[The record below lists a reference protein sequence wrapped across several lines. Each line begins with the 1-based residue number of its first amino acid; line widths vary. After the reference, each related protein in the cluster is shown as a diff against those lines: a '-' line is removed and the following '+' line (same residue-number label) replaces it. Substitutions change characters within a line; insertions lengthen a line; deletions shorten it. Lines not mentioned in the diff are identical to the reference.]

1 MSPFKSIR
9 EVAKDLVGWFLSL
22 ALAERFRNID
32 LVQEIKCP
40 IFIVHGQKD
49 KLIPFNHAQE
59 LHDSAQVSSY
69 CKLLLPPKM
78 DHNNFEFDED
88 LIDPVIEFFKQINL
102 KTDVVKSSTI
112 QAMILNDDYYFPTRS
127 VINYEKKLI
136 KTSIIWDIIE
146 ERQR

>member
-59 LHDSAQVSSY
+59 LHDSA
-69 CKLLLPPKM
+69 
-78 DHNNFEFDED
+78 
-88 LIDPVIEFFKQINL
+88 
-102 KTDVVKSSTI
+102 
-112 QAMILNDDYYFPTRS
+112 
-127 VINYEKKLI
+127 
-136 KTSIIWDIIE
+136 
-146 ERQR
+146 

>member
-1 MSPFKSIR
+1 
-9 EVAKDLVGWFLSL
+9 
-22 ALAERFRNID
+22 
-32 LVQEIKCP
+32 
-40 IFIVHGQKD
+40 
-49 KLIPFNHAQE
+49 
-59 LHDSAQVSSY
+59 
-69 CKLLLPPKM
+69 M